1 MQGKL
6 MSMNKGGLDMLN
18 ITNENDIIG
27 LDYVSFPTLG
37 LKVIAEGI
45 EQQSQYQLLKALDCD
60 YGQGYFISKPLN
72 AK

>member
-1 MQGKL
+1 

-27 LDYVSFPTLG
+27 LDYVSFPTLW

-45 EQQSQYQLLKALDCD
+45 EKQSQYQLLKALDCD

>member
-1 MQGKL
+1 